1 MLRSLSMSY
10 RLFLVTMLIG
20 ILGIGCSVSNGKE
33 ANIAL
38 PTMMCGMCETNIKSS
53 VADLDGVM
61 KVNIDLEKKTGQV
74 VFDEKKISVEQ
85 IEARIAGA
93 GYKANSTAAVKS
105 AYDNLPRC
113 CKVNG

>member
-1 MLRSLSMSY
+1 MRN
-10 RLFLVTMLIG
+10 RVFLVCLLI
-20 ILGIGCSVSNGKE
+20 IVLGIGCSVSNGKE

-74 VFDEKKISVEQ
+74 VFDTKKISVEQ
-85 IEARIAGA
+85 IEEKIAGA
-93 GYKANSTAAVKS
+93 GYKANSTVAVKS